1 MNYEFIIPAVLVI
14 LVAMGVLIK
23 TRKNRSASEDIPPLL
38 SDKLRRDDYYITKT
52 GDRARRD
59 TYKIPGTYEVDFKKL
74 PTQRLPERTVKFKA
88 GVDYPEQKK
97 KRNKKDKNKSGR

>member
-1 MNYEFIIPAVLVI
+1 MNYGFIVPAVLAI
-14 LVAMGVLIK
+14 LVVVGVWIK
-23 TRKNRSASEDIPPLL
+23 TSKNGSTSEDIPPLL
-38 SDKLRRDDYYITKT
+38 SDKLRRDDHYITKT

-97 KRNKKDKNKSGR
+97 KRNRKASEKAK